1 MPLIPAATI
10 TSLQGVATDIR
21 NSDSES
27 ITISRVGTAQTVRIT
42 PPSAQA
48 IRRGDIGGLEQS
60 DNIVMVVGAIDF
72 NVAVGDRFKD
82 SDGIFY
88 EVVLVR
94 PNRTI
99 RTVAIAR
106 TIQ

>member
-1 MPLIPAATI
+1 MPLIPVSAIAA
-10 TSLQGVATDIR
+10 LQQAATDIR
-21 NSDSES
+21 TSDSES
-27 ITISRVGTAQTVRIT
+27 ITISRVGSAQTVRIT
-42 PPSAQA
+42 PPSANA

-72 NVAVGDRFKD
+72 NVQVGDRFKD

-106 TIQ
+106 TVQ